1 MNDMLGTPESRTA
14 LIERAKAI
22 LIRPKEEWPKIADE
36 STSIGDL
43 LKTYVAPLIVI
54 GPIALLIGSQLFG
67 IDVFIGTFRPSL
79 SSSLATAVTGVVMAL
94 ISLAVVTII
103 AEVLAPSFGGEANR
117 RQAFKLV
124 AYAMTSVWVAGIV
137 NVIPALG
144 VIGLLAAIYSLYL
157 LYLGVTPLMK
167 VPQDKVPVYTA
178 VVVLGAIVASF
189 VTGRI
194 AIAFSGLLG
203 ASLPSPYLT

>member
-1 MNDMLGTPESRTA
+1 MNDMLGTPESRVA